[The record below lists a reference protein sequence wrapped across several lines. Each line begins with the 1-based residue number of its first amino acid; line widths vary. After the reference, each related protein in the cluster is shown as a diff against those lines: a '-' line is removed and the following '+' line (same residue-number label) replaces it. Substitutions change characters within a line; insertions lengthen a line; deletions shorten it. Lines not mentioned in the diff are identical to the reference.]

1 MGESNKD
8 QHRPWLAYAL
18 EESLDQALLAPRDV
32 VDHANPE
39 VLVNPI
45 SAITPGI
52 FRQIFDFTG
61 SVPDSAAAS
70 SGGEFVPPS
79 TQLRG
84 NFVPPPPQ

>member
-1 MGESNKD
+1 
-8 QHRPWLAYAL
+8 
-18 EESLDQALLAPRDV
+18 
-32 VDHANPE
+32 
-39 VLVNPI
+39 VNPI